1 MITDLSPVNGTP
13 RNESAG
19 EDRELSLRPVEVCL
33 TGRFL
38 PEQEQSLAVCVE
50 KLGQQLGEHPSLA
63 NWRLDPV
70 NTIQARN
77 SELLE
82 YRIGNEPTAPT
93 ILVKHIRRSRSP
105 AVAKE
110 TVTREFAA
118 LESVRRRFNGPFL
131 DTMPTPIALLA
142 EGQAMVR
149 TKLPGLSLK
158 WILQRDAN
166 AVCGPLRRRGIGKM
180 ACAVGGWLQFFH
192 EGTRKPPLLHNHQVL
207 TDELTKQ
214 LQQCKSNGFDGD
226 LLEHAMKSASLVSKR
241 LEGQRVPAAAR
252 HGDFIPENIL
262 LDRNNVGVVDFQN
275 FGECDVIYKDVS
287 SFVTYVTIMSARP
300 YYGRSALQTVLKN
313 FLMAYDGALRHDL
326 LTLYNLISMATL
338 AARTRRRRPRIAG
351 YLGGFNLLEKQLAE
365 YSRELLQ
372 L

>member
-1 MITDLSPVNGTP
+1 
-13 RNESAG
+13 
-19 EDRELSLRPVEVCL
+19 
-33 TGRFL
+33 L
-38 PEQEQSLAVCVE
+38 PKQEQSLTVRAE
-50 KLGQQLGEHPSLA
+50 KLDQQLREHPSLA

-70 NTIQARN
+70 NTIHARN

-82 YRIGNEPTAPT
+82 YRIGNVPTAPT
-93 ILVKHIRRSRSP
+93 ILVKHILRSRSP

-131 DTMPTPIALLA
+131 DTVPEPIALLA
-142 EGQAMVR
+142 EVRAMVR

-166 AVCGPLRRRGIGKM
+166 AVCGPLWRCRIGKR
-180 ACAVGGWLQFFH
+180 ACTVGAWLQRFH
-192 EGTRKPPLLHNHQVL
+192 EGTRKPALLHNHQVL

-214 LQQCKSNGFDGD
+214 LQQCKRSGFDGD
-226 LLEHAMKSASLVSKR
+226 VLAHLLKSATLVSKR

-262 LDRNNVGVVDFQN
+262 LDRNSVGVVDFQN

-287 SFVTYVTIMSARP
+287 TFVTYVTIMAARP
-300 YYGRSALQTVLKN
+300 YYDRSALQTVLKN

-326 LTLYNLISMATL
+326 MTLYNLISMATL
-338 AARTRRRRPRIAG
+338 AAGTRRRAGIAG
-351 YLGGFNLLEKQLAE
+351 CLGGFKLLEKQLAE